1 MNTTYF
7 DEMTFNCAAYERAKK
22 EREER
27 KAQIAKVHGYNS
39 PEMDAWYA
47 EDKAAGPYP
56 YSAGEM
62 KAYWVFKFR
71 RENDADEFEMSDYC
85 WDKEFHDFVETLRKL
100 SITEFTITNHSTAL
114 MENIYGFIAE
124 GCTMEGTH
132 TITKKARRWAA
143 EDYEQV
149 MGIRFKVN

>member
-1 MNTTYF
+1 M
-7 DEMTFNCAAYERAKK
+7 DVLVVDDCIGCGAAFASAVEQLVKCLVGHVVIERT
-22 EREER
+22 
-27 KAQIAKVHGYNS
+27 G
-39 PEMDAWYA
+39 YA

-100 SITEFTITNHSTAL
+100 GITEFTITNHSTAL

>member
-71 RENDADEFEMSDYC
+71 RENNADEFEMSDYC

-100 SITEFTITNHSTAL
+100 GITEFTVTTQSTGL
-114 MENIYGFIAE
+114 MEDLYGYAE
-124 GCTMEGTH
+124 FGCTMVGLH
-132 TITKKARRWAA
+132 SITKKCPYWLG
-143 EDYEQV
+143 EDHQTV
-149 MGIRFKVN
+149 KGIRFKVN